1 MYLNGRQGKNN
12 IFISGKF
19 YSKYFIGIIK
29 LLQSEAIVLVFL
41 SLNF

>member
-1 MYLNGRQGKNN
+1 MDVKGKNN
-12 IFISGKF
+12 IFIFGKS
-19 YSKYFIGIIK
+19 YSKSFIGIIK